1 MSITDLFRL
10 NDGGSNHFISFSNLP
25 ANGGAEAMAKEV
37 KQFARPNADALLF
50 TSTQVKKIRLLVVTT
65 EPFPRPND
73 TLHNTKE
80 R

>member
-1 MSITDLFRL
+1 MT
-10 NDGGSNHFISFSNLP
+10 
-25 ANGGAEAMAKEV
+25 KEV

-50 TSTQVKKIRLLVVTT
+50 ASTQVKKIRLLVVTT

-73 TLHNTKE
+73 TLHNAKD